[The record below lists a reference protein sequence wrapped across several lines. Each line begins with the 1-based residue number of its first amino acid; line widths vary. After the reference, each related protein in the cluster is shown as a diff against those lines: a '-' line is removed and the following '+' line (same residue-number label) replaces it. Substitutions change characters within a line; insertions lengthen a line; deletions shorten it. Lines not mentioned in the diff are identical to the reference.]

1 MQPSLDPT
9 STREH
14 SRYEVNIKVDCQTR
28 NMFTA
33 HRVTNISSGGL
44 FIAAEQP
51 LPLYSEV
58 LLRLTLDSSTIIEAR
73 GKVIWNYD
81 VRKDASA
88 IVPGSGI
95 KFLDLRPEHRARLE
109 AYLKSVADTEPSARR
124 SRYLQ
129 N

>member
-1 MQPSLDPT
+1 MELSLDPK

-14 SRYEVNIKVDCQTR
+14 SRYEVDIKVDCQTR

-44 FIAAEQP
+44 FIAAAQP

-58 LLRLTLDSSTIIEAR
+58 LLRLTLDGATTIEAR

-95 KFLDLRPEHRARLE
+95 KFLDLQPEHRARLE
-109 AYLKSVADTEPSARR
+109 AYLQSFVGTDNPAKPAR
-124 SRYLQ
+124 YAQ

>member
-1 MQPSLDPT
+1 MLPSLDPA
-9 STREH
+9 STRAH
-14 SRYEVNIKVDCQTR
+14 SRYEVDITVDCQTR

-44 FIAAEQP
+44 FIAAAQP

-58 LLRLTLDSSTIIEAR
+58 LLRLTLDGATTIEAR

-88 IVPGSGI
+88 IVAGSGI

-109 AYLKSVADTEPSARR
+109 AYLQICANGDSPKPSA
-124 SRYLQ
+124 YAQ